1 MTSAQKVTLV
11 DCTLRDGGYY
21 NDWDYSADLI
31 RRYVD
36 AMERAR
42 VDVIEMGFRRFGA
55 DRYLGPTAFT
65 TDEFLSG
72 LNIAPERTVAV
83 MMNAKD
89 IVSAADPVAAIRQV
103 FAAKTNSRVDMVRFA
118 ALYKEVEPLAPAIE
132 ELHRLGYR
140 VALNM
145 MQVSDRTPA
154 EIVTFG
160 RLCKSMG
167 VEVAYIADS
176 FGGLRPS
183 DLPPIIHSLL
193 EGFEG
198 PVGCHLHDNMTYAL
212 ASTLASVDA
221 GATWADATVLGMGRG
236 PGNVRT
242 EYLAPELVRLGRS
255 SIDVSQLVNLV
266 ARDFTDLQRT
276 HEWGSNL
283 YYFLSA
289 NYGIHPTYVME
300 LTKDGRYPPSQIVDT
315 LEHLNEHGGAQF
327 DRNRLVGITAGRTVS
342 YTGSTDVR
350 GWCAD
355 RDVLILGPGAEART
369 KKVEIEQ
376 FIKQHNVV
384 AVGLGAFSAIDPAL
398 VQAVAVC
405 HPERAVL
412 EASGLAALTCPVYA
426 PGAMLTEHNISV
438 RNLHDVG
445 VVTGSESFGG
455 DSTTLHIPRLLSAAY
470 ALALAA
476 TGGAKRIFVA
486 GFDGFAD
493 DDHRFAEM
501 NDVFHAF
508 RSSGSNP
515 PVIALTRT
523 RYDIERSSL
532 FAPL

>member
-1 MTSAQKVTLV
+1 MRSDDTTSGFASRSAINLSNAASAFPLLWNLHATRALH
-11 DCTLRDGGYY
+11 CLRNVVSCCSKPFAWLLPSSVEVASG
-21 NDWDYSADLI
+21 STAPS
-31 RRYVD
+31 RT
-36 AMERAR
+36 AAR
-42 VDVIEMGFRRFGA
+42 TV
-55 DRYLGPTAFT
+55 
-65 TDEFLSG
+65 SG
-72 LNIAPERTVAV
+72 NLNIAPERTVAV

-103 FAAKTNSRVDMVRFA
+103 FAAKANSRVDMVRFA

-160 RLCKSMG
+160 RMCKSMG

-289 NYGIHPTYVME
+289 NYG
-300 LTKDGRYPPSQIVDT
+300 
-315 LEHLNEHGGAQF
+315 
-327 DRNRLVGITAGRTVS
+327 
-342 YTGSTDVR
+342 
-350 GWCAD
+350 
-355 RDVLILGPGAEART
+355 
-369 KKVEIEQ
+369 
-376 FIKQHNVV
+376 
-384 AVGLGAFSAIDPAL
+384 
-398 VQAVAVC
+398 
-405 HPERAVL
+405 
-412 EASGLAALTCPVYA
+412 
-426 PGAMLTEHNISV
+426 
-438 RNLHDVG
+438 
-445 VVTGSESFGG
+445 
-455 DSTTLHIPRLLSAAY
+455 
-470 ALALAA
+470 
-476 TGGAKRIFVA
+476 
-486 GFDGFAD
+486 
-493 DDHRFAEM
+493 
-501 NDVFHAF
+501 
-508 RSSGSNP
+508 
-515 PVIALTRT
+515 
-523 RYDIERSSL
+523 
-532 FAPL
+532 